1 MLTSRDELVM
11 LENDYR
17 KWVAALLALTPGRPA
32 LTVEKLK
39 ECLREELGL
48 SAKSPAI
55 PEGLVPLP
63 DTVKKWATRGSIPAH
78 PLVRRALV
86 CAVEESGLDRPKGL
100 ASAEKFSWVL
110 DSLIQLR
117 AQSTHWDLGVDED
130 LELLRSGTLRFP
142 VQTVQDL
149 DLEDLGL
156 GSFLFDGQVP
166 PYVNRAAEKEVLNF
180 LNNQSTGILV
190 IEGPPKS
197 GKTRL
202 LLEAARSSEVTR
214 HMKTYWISSLDGA
227 LGSFLKTVGN
237 RHSRQRLIVLDDLQQ
252 FKLSLHAEDLSLR
265 TLTKLAEYGRVVI
278 TKHSSTRF
286 RVKHSDLF
294 ASLRSEKGDIGNFSS
309 STEAVSFVELPEE
322 LDETELDST
331 MRVLDR
337 LLTREQA
344 SHLGAFLSSGRELLA
359 IFLDSR
365 DEDLL
370 GEAIFSAVID
380 ARILYRHGFS
390 KEELRSLART
400 RLQSLSPNAAWSDLV
415 FEQRLLRLTIGV
427 TPKSP
432 HAILKWHAAEEK
444 FQLFDYIW
452 SELGLEDWSLPRLDG
467 LLIDLNE
474 SSINAASL
482 GFFEL
487 SWYLNQKRLEEI
499 PDDDLA
505 LGIWADLLLQRSD
518 YASACEKA
526 ELAIKVNPFDWR
538 HYRILS
544 RAHRLAG
551 ETEKSSQALR
561 KGLQKIPTSFDLF
574 IELLPMLVSMGKERD
589 ALKVARQFPQ
599 EAYPSRLDYF
609 MALSSAQGSA
619 GSHEDAIS
627 TIREGLSFFENDCG
641 LTQNLSIALE
651 RNGETLSALTALEG
665 HNQKC
670 EKACVSNQALVNG
683 RITAGDLDSAQQIL
697 DGSSGWL
704 ENREFSVELLAR
716 LAYAKGDYAVAS
728 GLFKEANGFD
738 YDPRHFFNEANS
750 LFHLER
756 FEDAKRTVQNG
767 MVLYPQDP
775 DLLNLMGNIQLE
787 LGDRNEAATWYEKAT
802 LGVRPSFHPFFNLA
816 RMRAHESEA
825 NLALALYEKGFELG
839 GTPEDYDLWMLA
851 RITWEIG
858 NYSKSAEFSKDRF
871 ENGRLRQGFE
881 RLLACL
887 TYQEGISYVESLPA
901 SMTDLF
907 WVQLALAELHSFQG
921 GSNLN
926 EAWSLVLRTK
936 REYPKNLEVCFLAGS
951 IALEI
956 GEIDAALSSFKSC
969 RALEDTNSLAITA
982 EIYQEAVEIS
992 LQKSE
997 ESKYLSAHH
1006 RERFQGTDSDF
1017 YAKLAWAH
1025 LESKNFEIAQ
1035 RAISEG
1041 LQQSPDSQHLLKVK
1055 AVLHREMGQGL
1066 DSIAT
1071 FRRSLELDS
1080 SRENAFTAIW
1090 LVRELADA
1098 SLFREAKKVGE
1109 EYLGGLPVALP
1120 PQSDLQ
1126 MREQLEFVESKLRTP
1141 KSSPPRQP
1149 LSKLESPT
1157 KAAAA
1162 LREKFSQTSP

>member
-1 MLTSRDELVM
+1 MLTSRDELVT
-11 LENDYR
+11 LERDYR
-17 KWVAALLALTPGRPA
+17 TWVAALLALAPSRPA
-32 LTVEKLK
+32 LIVEILK
-39 ECLREELGL
+39 KYLQAELGL
-48 SAKSPAI
+48 SKKADL
-55 PEGLVPLP
+55 PEDLVPLP
-63 DTVKKWATRGSIPAH
+63 DTVKKWATRGSIPAD
-78 PLVRRALV
+78 PVIRRALV
-86 CAVEESGLDRPKGL
+86 RAVEESGLDRPKGL

-110 DSLIQLR
+110 NRLVQLR
-117 AQSTHWDLGVDED
+117 AQSPHWDLGMDED
-130 LELLRSGTLRFP
+130 RELFSSGALRFP

-149 DLEDLGL
+149 DLEHLGL
-156 GSFLFDGQVP
+156 GSFLFEGKVP

-180 LNNQSTGILV
+180 FENQSSGILV

-202 LLEAARSSEVTR
+202 LIEAALSSKSAR

-237 RHSRQRLIVLDDLQQ
+237 RRSRQRLIVLDDLQQ
-252 FKLSLHAEDLSLR
+252 FKLSLHTEDLNLRSLS
-265 TLTKLAEYGRVVI
+265 KLAEHGRVVI
-278 TKHSSTRF
+278 TKHSSPRF
-286 RVKHSDLF
+286 RFKHSDF
-294 ASLRSEKGDIGNFSS
+294 FDSLRSEKSNKANFSS
-309 STEAVSFVELPEE
+309 TAETVSFVELPEE

-390 KEELRSLART
+390 KEELRILART

-444 FQLFDYIW
+444 FRLFDYIW

-474 SSINAASL
+474 SSRNAASL
-482 GFFEL
+482 GFFDL
-487 SWYLNQKRLEEI
+487 SWSLNQKRLEEI

-505 LGIWADLLLQRSD
+505 LGIWADLLLQRAD
-518 YASACEKA
+518 YSSACEKA

-551 ETEKSSQALR
+551 EIEKSSQALR
-561 KGLQKIPTSFDLF
+561 RGLQKIPTSYDLF

-589 ALKVARQFPQ
+589 ALEVTRQFPEQ
-599 EAYPSRLDYF
+599 SYPSRLAYF
-609 MALSSAQGSA
+609 MALSSVQGSA
-619 GSHEDAIS
+619 GNHEDAIS
-627 TIREGLSFFENDCG
+627 TILEGLEYFENDCG
-641 LTQNLSIALE
+641 LTANLSLALE
-651 RNGETLSALTALEG
+651 GNGETLSALTALEG

-670 EKACVSNQALVNG
+670 EKACLANQALVNN
-683 RITAGDLDSAQQIL
+683 RITAGDLDSAQQL
-697 DGSSGWL
+697 LEHSSGWL
-704 ENREFSVELLAR
+704 ENREFSAVLLAS
-716 LAYAKGDYAVAS
+716 LAFAKGDYAVAS
-728 GLFKEANGFD
+728 GLFNEANGLGFD
-738 YDPRHFFNEANS
+738 PSHFANEANS

-775 DLLNLMGNIQLE
+775 GLLNLMGNLQLE

-816 RMRAHESEA
+816 RMRATEGEA
-825 NLALALYEKGFELG
+825 TLALALYEKGLEFG
-839 GTPEDYDLWMLA
+839 GSPEDYDLWMLA
-851 RITWEIG
+851 RVTWELG
-858 NYSKSAEFSKDRF
+858 NYSKSAEFSRERF
-871 ENGRLRQGFE
+871 ENGGLRQGLE
-881 RLLACL
+881 WLLACL
-887 TYQEGISYVESLPA
+887 TYQQGISYMESLPEGL
-901 SMTDLF
+901 SDLF
-907 WVQLALAELHSFQG
+907 WVQLALAERHRLQG

-926 EAWSLVLRTK
+926 KAWSLILRNK
-936 REYPKNLEVCFLAGS
+936 RQYPKNLEICFLAGS

-956 GEIDAALSSFKSC
+956 GQLEAALSSFKSC
-969 RALEDTNSLAITA
+969 RALEDTKSLTVTA

-992 LQKSE
+992 LKRSE
-997 ESKYLSAHH
+997 ESKYISGYH
-1006 RERFQGTDSDF
+1006 RERFEGTDSEF
-1017 YAKLAWAH
+1017 YEELTFAH
-1025 LESKNFEIAQ
+1025 LFAKNYQIAQ
-1035 RAISEG
+1035 KAISEG
-1041 LQQSPDSQHLLKVK
+1041 LQQSPDSQSLLNVK
-1055 AVLHREMGQGL
+1055 AVLHREMGQRL
-1066 DSIAT
+1066 DSIAI

-1080 SRENAFTAIW
+1080 SRENALAALW
-1090 LVRELADA
+1090 LVQELADA

-1120 PQSDLQ
+1120 PQQDLQ
-1126 MREQLEFVESKLRTP
+1126 MREQLEFAESRLRTP
-1141 KSSPPRQP
+1141 TNSSSKKP
-1149 LSKLESPT
+1149 LPKPESPT
-1157 KAAAA
+1157 NVAAAA
-1162 LREKFSQTSP
+1162 REKFSETSY